1 MTEATKTTSAFEVQ
15 YPTVK
20 LQTAGVFK
28 RTCGAQY
35 STLQQKTLKEI

>member
-20 LQTAGVFK
+20 LQTGDISRRLVGHN
-28 RTCGAQY
+28 TQY
-35 STLQQKTLKEI
+35 YIQKH

>member
-20 LQTAGVFK
+20 LQTSDIFK

-35 STLQQKTLKEI
+35 SILHQKTLKEI